1 MKFIT
6 SKLMLK
12 KMLKFIVYTHIYIYY
27 FIISKIYRS
36 LNSGYMYIVNFIS
49 IMLKFQTSF
58 IERCVPSKY
67 QCFSDILISKRD
79 DFAEVILRANLFGK

>member
-1 MKFIT
+1 
-6 SKLMLK
+6 
-12 KMLKFIVYTHIYIYY
+12 
-27 FIISKIYRS
+27 
-36 LNSGYMYIVNFIS
+36 MYIVNFIS

-79 DFAEVILRANLFGK
+79 DFAEVILRAKLFGK